1 MKTKLHS
8 AFCILYSSLPLLA
21 ALALLSTAPRAP
33 AQAFVNLDFEAAII
47 ETNGQ
52 SGPAMWL
59 DWNLAA
65 PGWSH
70 SAGDSTSIVYYLSEH
85 LGMSQYFLLMDSV
98 SPFYAPGTQL
108 AGDYSLA
115 FASGRLTDTDP
126 ASPWVNAFISQTG
139 TVPAGAQTVRMLAT
153 GPFRVFLDDVEVGM
167 TSLGGNAYEGNI
179 APFAG
184 MQAELRIVNTATM
197 PHTPTMVDNIAFIP
211 EPSSAVLIV
220 AGTAWFWLRKRTD

>member
-1 MKTKLHS
+1 MKSIHPSTF
-8 AFCILYSSLPLLA
+8 AVLA
-21 ALALLSTAPRAP
+21 VFTLFTTAPRAP
-33 AQAFVNLDFEAAII
+33 AQAFVNLDFESASI

-65 PGWSH
+65 PGWNH
-70 SAGDSTSIVYYLSEH
+70 SSGDSTAIVYYLTEH

-115 FASGRLTDTDP
+115 FASGRLTDIDP

-139 TVPAGAQTVRMLAT
+139 TIPADAQAVRLLAT
-153 GPFRVFLDDVEVGM
+153 GPFRVFVDDVEIGM
-167 TSLGGNAYEGNI
+167 APLGGSAYEGNI

-184 MQAELRIVNTATM
+184 MPAELRIMNTATT
-197 PHTPTMVDNIAFIP
+197 PHTPTVVDNIMFIP
-211 EPSSAVLIV
+211 EPASAVVIA
-220 AGTAWFWLRKRTD
+220 AGIALFWLRKRNA